1 MGFEMNERA
10 RHRTIK
16 NSQVKWSKKSK
27 NSMIIDNSP
36 GRKLMR
42 LFNAIPGEIR
52 DITGLKTEAFLKRE
66 LDRWL
71 NRVQD
76 EPEIYKYRTRTNSN
90 SIVHQVSQAERVEE
104 WKKY

>member
-1 MGFEMNERA
+1 
-10 RHRTIK
+10 
-16 NSQVKWSKKSK
+16 
-27 NSMIIDNSP
+27 MIIDNSP

-71 NRVQD
+71 NRVPD
-76 EPEIYKYRTRTNSN
+76 EPEIDKYRTWTNSN

-104 WKKY
+104 WKNIRGDPSKGSMGHQHN